1 MAFITIDKDKII
13 DIIEKRDVYIV
24 YVEGRKKAWVCDKN
38 FKPITEKHLVK
49 FKLAEK

>member
-24 YVEGRKKAWVCDKN
+24 YVEGRKKAWVCDKSY
-38 FKPITEKHLVK
+38 KPTTENNLVK
-49 FKLAEK
+49 YKLAEK